1 MSTIL
6 AGTIVLAD
14 LNANSAMS
22 FRNIIL
28 GIIGTFAIV
37 VLAARSLG
45 AFADERYGKMVTL
58 IIAAVPVMG
67 FSYFPDLTVNI
78 LKGLFTTF
86 TGSG

>member
-1 MSTIL
+1 MIL
-6 AGTIVLAD
+6 TGTTVLAD
-14 LNANSAMS
+14 LTANSATN

-28 GIIGTFAIV
+28 GLIGTFAIV

-58 IIAAVPVMG
+58 IISAVPVFG
-67 FSYFPDLTVNI
+67 FCYFPDQTVSV

-86 TGSG
+86 TG